1 MSVIDLHTHSTCSDG
16 SLRPA
21 ELVALAVRNGV
32 GVLALTDHDSVA
44 GLAEAQSAASAAGIR
59 LVPGIELSAVWGK
72 YNIHVVGLHIDA
84 DHPELVAGLARQ
96 AEARG
101 LRARQIGDR
110 LAERGM
116 PGAYAGAL
124 ALASR
129 PDAISR
135 THFSQW
141 LYAQGHVGSIQQA
154 FDRWLGPGKPAA
166 VPMPW
171 ATLAEVVGWI
181 RAAGGQAVLAHP
193 GRYALSRTRLRELLS
208 AFADAGGEA
217 MEVATAT
224 EKPDMIQYLAR
235 LSVQLG
241 LKASQ
246 GSDYHG
252 QPAPWIALGRFP
264 ALPAVCTPIWTTWQ
278 ERPA

>member
-1 MSVIDLHTHSTCSDG
+1 MPVIDLHTHSTCSDG

-32 GVLALTDHDSVA
+32 DVLALTDHDSVA
-44 GLAEAQSAASAAGIR
+44 GLAEATAAADAAEIR
-59 LVPGIELSAVWGK
+59 LVPGIELSAIWK
-72 YNIHVVGLHIDA
+72 QYNIHVVGLNIRP
-84 DHPELVAGLARQ
+84 DHAGLVAGLARQ

-101 LRARQIGDR
+101 LRARQIGER

-116 PGAYAGAL
+116 PGAYEGAL
-124 ALASR
+124 ALASS
-129 PDAISR
+129 PEAISR

-141 LYAQGHVGSIQQA
+141 LFAQGHVGSIQQA
-154 FDRWLGPGKPAA
+154 FDRWLGPGKPGA

-171 ATLAEVVGWI
+171 ASLAEVVGWI
-181 RAAGGQAVLAHP
+181 REAGGQAVLAHP
-193 GRYALSRTRLRELLS
+193 GRYSMSRTRLRELLV
-208 AFADAGGEA
+208 AFVDAGGEA

-241 LKASQ
+241 LTASQ

-264 ALPAVCTPIWTTWQ
+264 ALPTICTPVWSSWSHL
-278 ERPA
+278 PS